1 MRAGRI
7 AMEKFFCKLRV
18 ILAITMLPIIIR
30 PGDALPAGGQT
41 NQSPPTNLQDKDA
54 ESFKIK
60 VGVDLVTT
68 AVTVIGTL
76 ASPLRAEDF
85 IIYDNGVAQEVTNF
99 SRDPRP
105 LAVAILVDGSL
116 STAPY
121 LPVLQIAAASALRR
135 LKPED
140 QVMLYSF
147 NSSILRLSDLTEDR
161 VLIAEKI
168 GKIKV
173 AFGTNIYGTIFDAAN
188 RLKKNAPYRR
198 RAIILVSD
206 NCHIMG
212 THSVDSCRVELLENA
227 TTLYDIRTPGDTQG
241 VSQCFK
247 EDADI
252 KQLAPETGGEVID
265 VRRPTSLQEG
275 LERAISNLRM
285 QYTLGFNPSAPG
297 QNGSFHKLVLKLKS
311 EDQCPGCRLL
321 TRSGYYTGV
330 AQVQP
335 MPDNTP
341 ITPRQSSEE
350 IDRLLVEQSIS
361 TAGSID
367 TDLPGIPFTVTTA
380 EQKDSKGEPQIKVDL
395 QIALAG
401 VGFKNVEGKHACRL
415 QIAIFY
421 ANSKRKILGSEW
433 RILEGQLSDETYNEA
448 MKTGYSFSAAVPLKA
463 ENQILKVVVYDEETD
478 KVGSK
483 LVRLH

>member
-1 MRAGRI
+1 
-7 AMEKFFCKLRV
+7 MEKFFCKLRV

-173 AFGTNIYGTIFDAAN
+173 ALAI
-188 RLKKNAPYRR
+188 RR
-198 RAIILVSD
+198 R
-206 NCHIMG
+206 
-212 THSVDSCRVELLENA
+212 
-227 TTLYDIRTPGDTQG
+227 
-241 VSQCFK
+241 
-247 EDADI
+247 
-252 KQLAPETGGEVID
+252 
-265 VRRPTSLQEG
+265 
-275 LERAISNLRM
+275 
-285 QYTLGFNPSAPG
+285 
-297 QNGSFHKLVLKLKS
+297 
-311 EDQCPGCRLL
+311 
-321 TRSGYYTGV
+321 
-330 AQVQP
+330 
-335 MPDNTP
+335 
-341 ITPRQSSEE
+341 
-350 IDRLLVEQSIS
+350 
-361 TAGSID
+361 
-367 TDLPGIPFTVTTA
+367 
-380 EQKDSKGEPQIKVDL
+380 
-395 QIALAG
+395 
-401 VGFKNVEGKHACRL
+401 
-415 QIAIFY
+415 
-421 ANSKRKILGSEW
+421 
-433 RILEGQLSDETYNEA
+433 
-448 MKTGYSFSAAVPLKA
+448 
-463 ENQILKVVVYDEETD
+463 NQ
-478 KVGSK
+478 
-483 LVRLH
+483 